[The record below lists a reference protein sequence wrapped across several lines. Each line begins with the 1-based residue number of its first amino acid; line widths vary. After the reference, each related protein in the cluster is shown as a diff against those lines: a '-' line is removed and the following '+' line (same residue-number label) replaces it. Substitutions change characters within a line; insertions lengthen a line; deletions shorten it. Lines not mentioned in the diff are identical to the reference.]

1 MDDNGGEQIVE
12 IMCYSASQDTETFEP
27 LSMLEL
33 SFQLLPFFLFR
44 ATLENIVLSPCTANS
59 AMTLTNS
66 PGSSVSPPNPS
77 ADA

>member
-1 MDDNGGEQIVE
+1 MNDNGGEQIVE

-44 ATLENIVLSPCTANS
+44 AKARKYRT
-59 AMTLTNS
+59 
-66 PGSSVSPPNPS
+66 
-77 ADA
+77 